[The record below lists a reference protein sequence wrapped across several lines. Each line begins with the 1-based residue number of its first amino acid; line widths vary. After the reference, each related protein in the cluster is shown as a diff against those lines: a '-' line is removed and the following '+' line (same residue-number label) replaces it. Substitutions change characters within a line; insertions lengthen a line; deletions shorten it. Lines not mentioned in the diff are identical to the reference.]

1 MNKHANKFYL
11 VGIKGSGMS
20 SLASVLHDLGYYVM
34 GSDKDDDFG
43 FEEGIYK
50 RNIKVVNFDEKN
62 IKKGYIYIIGNA
74 YHDENPEVKKIK
86 ELHCKYYYYQ
96 DYIASMKGI
105 HIAVSGTH
113 GKTTTTKMIVD
124 LLKNEKIAYIIGD
137 GTGGAVADYK
147 YLIYEA
153 CEYQDHFLSYKPE
166 ILVVN
171 NIELDH
177 PDYFSSLEQVYSS
190 FEKMINNSKNIIMNS
205 NIGIKKKDN
214 FILYGLGE
222 VYDYQIVEES
232 KDGFVITIK
241 ECENQEIFKLP
252 FCGKHMIDN
261 FMKAYL
267 VLRKLGYT
275 IEFIKRN
282 IINLRL
288 PKRRMEEEIF
298 KKQIIVKDYAHHP
311 TEIKALYDSLSQKY
325 PKKKLIVFFQPH
337 TYSRTLS
344 LSNGFINALNCF
356 DEVYIF
362 PTFSSAR
369 EKIDDELQKQVN
381 EVFKKYNSCDNIEKI
396 KIDNMANVYVF
407 LGAGELYKQVNN
419 FKKNF

>member
-62 IKKGYIYIIGNA
+62 IKKGYTYIIGNA

-396 KIDNMANVYVF
+396 KIDNRPNVYVF

-419 FKKNF
+419 FKKNL

>member
-419 FKKNF
+419 FKKNL